1 MQTVELVGEMR
12 AAIEAMER
20 RDFAQLRQLG
30 VTRMM
35 AGIGRVRDVGDGLYQ
50 PEESPWGH
58 WRWITPV
65 CVQYQQ
71 QTPETDIPETPFCG
85 YLIDLVAWHEHKPE
99 DWLLRTGHAQ
109 WLGRIEPQY
118 CNPNPVEILR
128 SPLSWLRNNCI
139 GLVPLSRKRS
149 EIYEVLMYCSYGMTA
164 EDRAHAANLQHILKY
179 PLPRPPVYVGG

>member
-1 MQTVELVGEMR
+1 MNDLAAEMR

-20 RDFAQLRQLG
+20 RDFAQLRQMG

-35 AGIGRVRDVGDGLYQ
+35 AGIGRVRDVGEGLYE

-65 CVQYQQ
+65 CTEWRD
-71 QTPETDIPETPFCG
+71 TPESNDPESPMCAE
-85 YLIDLVAWHEHKPE
+85 LVDLVAWHENAPE
-99 DWLLRTGHAQ
+99 KWLLRTGHAQ

-118 CNPNPVEILR
+118 CNPNPVQILR

-139 GLVPLSRKRS
+139 GLVPLGRKR
-149 EIYEVLMYCSYGMTA
+149 YEVYDVLMCCRYGMKA
-164 EDRAHAANLQHILKY
+164 EDRAHAAELRHILEY
-179 PLPRPPVYVGG
+179 PIPHPPVYVGEPI